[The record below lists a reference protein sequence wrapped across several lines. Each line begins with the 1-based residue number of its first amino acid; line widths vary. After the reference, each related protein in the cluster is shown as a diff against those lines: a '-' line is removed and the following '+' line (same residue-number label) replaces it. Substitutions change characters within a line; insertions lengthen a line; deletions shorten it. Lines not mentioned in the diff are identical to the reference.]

1 MSVIVI
7 SEPQHDSRKY
17 SRGPPGALSNSNRWY
32 SQCNPSRRKGLTV
45 ANMCLGLPQLV
56 LSLVGKCFY
65 ELYINPLHKIAGPK
79 LAAITRLV
87 HMYHSLMGDEHVW
100 VRNLHLAYGDT
111 VRISPDQVSYSCA
124 DGWRDIYGHASATK
138 KSTEKDMRFFGTTLN
153 RTPDVIRAKA
163 ADHSRFRRNF
173 SHAFS
178 DKALREQQPLIAHYA
193 DLLIEK
199 LREVVQADPKAKIE
213 MVMMYNLTTF
223 DIMGDLT
230 FGDPLNLLK
239 GTGNV
244 GWVTSIF
251 SSVKINSLRR
261 VARYYPWCSYFLNSL
276 LPRSLKKRQASHYQS
291 RKDRVD
297 WRVDQSL
304 DRPDIWGLVMSQK
317 ESLRLSRDEMY
328 ANSQLFMVAGTETT
342 ATALSGLTY
351 QLLLNPDKMEK
362 ITKEIRDAFERDS
375 DIDMLRLAQLKY
387 LNMCIDEGLRM
398 YPPVPTG
405 MPRLTP
411 KEGMEICGEYM
422 PGNVSSATQLTWLFC
437 KYGLGLTCTFRRLSP
452 YTTGRH
458 IATHETSPGQTT
470 FFRSDGV
477 TTRSLLATT
486 RLLSSPSLSALA
498 TVWGRSEFP

>member
-1 MSVIVI
+1 MIH
-7 SEPQHDSRKY
+7 ENLHE
-17 SRGPPGALSNSNRWY
+17 ALQGRY
-32 SQCNPSRRKGLTV
+32 LILTAGL
-45 ANMCLGLPQLV
+45 LFF
-56 LSLVGKCFY
+56 SLVGKCFY
-65 ELYINPLHKIAGPK
+65 ELYINPLCKIAGPK
-79 LAAITRLV
+79 LAAVTRLV
-87 HMYHSLMGDEHVW
+87 YMYHNLMGDEHTW
-100 VRNLHLAYGDT
+100 MRNLHLVYGDT
-111 VRISPDQVSYSCA
+111 VRISPDQVSYSSA
-124 DGWRDIYGHASATK
+124 EAWRDIYGHASATK
-138 KSTEKDMRFFGTTLN
+138 KSTEKDKRFFGTTLN
-153 RTPDVIRAKA
+153 GTPDVIRAPA

-193 DLLIEK
+193 DMLIDK
-199 LREVVQADPKAKIE
+199 LREIVQADPKARIE

-244 GWVTSIF
+244 AWVTSIF

-261 VARYYPWCSYFLNSL
+261 IARYYPWCSYFLNSL
-276 LPRSLKKRQASHYQS
+276 LPRSLKQRQASHYQS
-291 RKDRVD
+291 CKDRVD

-304 DRPDIWGLVMSQK
+304 DRPDIWGLVMAQK
-317 ESLRLSRDEMY
+317 ESLRLSREEMY

-351 QLLLNPDKMEK
+351 QLLLNPDKLEK
-362 ITKEIRDAFERDS
+362 ITNEVRDAFEQSS

-411 KEGMEICGEYM
+411 KEGMEICGEYI
-422 PGNVSSATQLTWLFC
+422 PGDTAVSVHHWATYRNPRNFTRPDEFLPERWGNDPQFASDNKAACQPFSFGPRNCLGKNLAYHEMRLILAKVLYHYDLRLAPESVGWEKQNTWTLWQKNRLMVQLTP
-437 KYGLGLTCTFRRLSP
+437 R
-452 YTTGRH
+452 
-458 IATHETSPGQTT
+458 A
-470 FFRSDGV
+470 
-477 TTRSLLATT
+477 
-486 RLLSSPSLSALA
+486 
-498 TVWGRSEFP
+498 

>member
-1 MSVIVI
+1 MIHESI
-7 SEPQHDSRKY
+7 Q
-17 SRGPPGALSNSNRWY
+17 GALQGHY
-32 SQCNPSRRKGLTV
+32 LTV
-45 ANMCLGLPQLV
+45 TAGILLLF
-56 LSLVGKCFY
+56 LVGKCFY

-100 VRNLHLAYGDT
+100 VRNLHLAFGDT

-153 RTPDVIRAKA
+153 GTPDVIRAKA

-213 MVMMYNLTTF
+213 MVLMYNLTTF

-291 RKDRVD
+291 CKDRVD

-317 ESLRLSRDEMY
+317 ESLRLSREEMY

-398 YPPVPTG
+398 YPPVPAG

-422 PGNVSSATQLTWLFC
+422 PGNTAVSVHHWATYRNPRNFTRPDDFLPERWSSDPQFAGDDKAAFQPFSFGPRNCLGKNLAYHEMRLILAKVLYHYDLNLASESVGWDKQNTWTLWQKNRLMVQLTP
-437 KYGLGLTCTFRRLSP
+437 R
-452 YTTGRH
+452 
-458 IATHETSPGQTT
+458 
-470 FFRSDGV
+470 V
-477 TTRSLLATT
+477 
-486 RLLSSPSLSALA
+486 
-498 TVWGRSEFP
+498 

>member
-1 MSVIVI
+1 
-7 SEPQHDSRKY
+7 
-17 SRGPPGALSNSNRWY
+17 
-32 SQCNPSRRKGLTV
+32 
-45 ANMCLGLPQLV
+45 
-56 LSLVGKCFY
+56 
-65 ELYINPLHKIAGPK
+65 
-79 LAAITRLV
+79 
-87 HMYHSLMGDEHVW
+87 MYHSLMGDEHVW

-244 GWVTSIF
+244 G
-251 SSVKINSLRR
+251 
-261 VARYYPWCSYFLNSL
+261 
-276 LPRSLKKRQASHYQS
+276 
-291 RKDRVD
+291 VD

-422 PGNVSSATQLTWLFC
+422 PGNTAVSVHHWATYRNARNFTRPDDFLPERWGNHPQFAGDDKAAFQPFSFGPRNCLGKNLAYHEMRLILAKVLYHYDLNLAPESVGWDKQNTWTLWQKNRLMVQLTP
-437 KYGLGLTCTFRRLSP
+437 R
-452 YTTGRH
+452 
-458 IATHETSPGQTT
+458 A
-470 FFRSDGV
+470 
-477 TTRSLLATT
+477 
-486 RLLSSPSLSALA
+486 
-498 TVWGRSEFP
+498 

>member
-1 MSVIVI
+1 
-7 SEPQHDSRKY
+7 
-17 SRGPPGALSNSNRWY
+17 
-32 SQCNPSRRKGLTV
+32 
-45 ANMCLGLPQLV
+45 
-56 LSLVGKCFY
+56 
-65 ELYINPLHKIAGPK
+65 
-79 LAAITRLV
+79 
-87 HMYHSLMGDEHVW
+87 MGDEHVW

-213 MVMMYNLTTF
+213 MVLMYNLTTF

-244 GWVTSIF
+244 G
-251 SSVKINSLRR
+251 
-261 VARYYPWCSYFLNSL
+261 
-276 LPRSLKKRQASHYQS
+276 
-291 RKDRVD
+291 VD

-317 ESLRLSRDEMY
+317 ESLRLSREEMY

-422 PGNVSSATQLTWLFC
+422 PGNTAVSVHHWATYRNPRNFTRPDDFLPERWGNDPQFAGDDKAAFQPFSFGPRNCLGKNLAYHEMRLILAKVLYHYDLNLAPESVGWDKQNTWTLWQKNRLMVQLTP
-437 KYGLGLTCTFRRLSP
+437 R
-452 YTTGRH
+452 
-458 IATHETSPGQTT
+458 A
-470 FFRSDGV
+470 
-477 TTRSLLATT
+477 
-486 RLLSSPSLSALA
+486 
-498 TVWGRSEFP
+498 